1 MGWPARLLNVFR
13 SRKRNAEIDSELRF
27 HLAEREDE
35 LATTGMSQEAAR
47 REATRRFGNYLSHK
61 ERTGD
66 MDISRRAE
74 SVVRDVQHGLRQLR
88 LNPGFTTV
96 AVLSLALGIGANSA
110 MFQLLNA
117 VRLRPLPVALP
128 EQLATVTRPGTF
140 YASGWSTGRNP
151 VFTFAQLQEITRQQH
166 AFSGLTAF
174 ATQQFNLSAG
184 GQARHA
190 EGLFIAPN
198 FLSVLGVTPQLGA
211 WLPADADPRDCGH
224 VGALL
229 NHAFWQ
235 REFGGD
241 PGVIGRTILINGRG
255 FPIHAVTP
263 ASFFGV
269 EPAYRFD

>member
-1 MGWPARLLNVFR
+1 
-13 SRKRNAEIDSELRF
+13 
-27 HLAEREDE
+27 
-35 LATTGMSQEAAR
+35 
-47 REATRRFGNYLSHK
+47 
-61 ERTGD
+61 

-74 SVVRDVQHGLRQLR
+74 SVVRDVQYGLRQLR

-117 VRLRPLPVALP
+117 VRLRPLPVAH
-128 EQLATVTRPGTF
+128 PGG
-140 YASGWSTGRNP
+140 ARDGDETGRVLRVRLVGGP
-151 VFTFAQLQEITRQQH
+151 Q
-166 AFSGLTAF
+166 SGLHVRAVPGDRADTSRHSRDSRRSR
-174 ATQQFNLSAG
+174 TQQFNLSDG
-184 GQARHA
+184 GQARYA
-190 EGLFIAPN
+190 EGLFITPN

-224 VGALL
+224 AGALL

-241 PGVIGRTILINGRG
+241 PAVIGRAIMINGRS

-269 EPAYRFD
+269 EPAYRFDVALPLCADTVLAERWRWLESI